1 MQTYSHE
8 VSHAPVRTLL
18 VGFGGASQV
27 FHAPLLQA
35 VSGVT
40 LSAVVSTQPDKVGM
54 HLPGVP
60 VLPSLEAALR
70 ERSDIELVVIATSND
85 SHYPLARQALLAG
98 KHVVVDKPCTVRL
111 EETLDLLDLARRQ
124 GCVFTVFQNRRWD
137 ADFLALRRVLES
149 GTLGRAVYLES
160 HFDRYRPVVPQRW
173 REQDLPGSGLWMD
186 LGAHLVDQALQLFGL
201 PQDVLL
207 DLGRQRDGAVVN
219 DYFHAVLRYPQH
231 QDLRVVL
238 HGATLV
244 AQCGPRF
251 VLHGTQG
258 SYTKNGP
265 DTQEQ
270 ALKDGHRPQRGEHG
284 EGDGSWGIDPEPGHL
299 LCAAQ
304 PGGAL
309 VASTQACP
317 PGHYP
322 AFYAQLAQAIRSR
335 TLPAVTAQDVENA
348 MRVLCAGER
357 SAERGAFVDPRP
369 NIPHSQ
375 VMDDVQAL
383 IDAKRKQQA
392 AKAVS

>member
-1 MQTYSHE
+1 M
-8 VSHAPVRTLL
+8 RTSL

-35 VSGVT
+35 VCGVA
-40 LSAVVSTQPDKVGM
+40 LCAVVSTQPDKVGAQ
-54 HLPGVP
+54 LPGVP
-60 VLPSLEAALR
+60 VLPSLDAALS
-70 ERSDIELVVIATSND
+70 ERADIELVVVATSND

-98 KHVVVDKPCTVRL
+98 RHVVVDKPCTVRL
-111 EETLDLLDLARRQ
+111 EETLELLALARRQ
-124 GCVFTVFQNRRWD
+124 QRIFTVFQNRRWD
-137 ADFLALRRVLES
+137 ADFLALRAVLES

-186 LGAHLVDQALQLFGL
+186 LGSHLVDQALQLFGL

-258 SYTKNGP
+258 SYTKQGL

-270 ALKDGHRPQRGEHG
+270 ALKDGLRPPRAEHLG
-284 EGDGSWGIDPEPGHL
+284 ASTPASGTWGLDPEPGHL

-304 PGGAL
+304 PSGAL
-309 VASTQACP
+309 LASTQACP
-317 PGHYP
+317 AGHYP
-322 AFYAQLAQAIRSR
+322 AFYAQLAQAIRHQG
-335 TLPAVTAQDVENA
+335 TPPVTPQEVENA
-348 MRVLCAGER
+348 MRVLCAGQM
-357 SAERGAFVDPRP
+357 SAQSGAFVRP
-369 NIPHSQ
+369 
-375 VMDDVQAL
+375 DL
-383 IDAKRKQQA
+383 L
-392 AKAVS
+392 